1 MATRKAKETAGE
13 KKAREFIKLDS
24 FKILRAHEFDNGN
37 VSFDAVINGVTL
49 YRLTVVSRK
58 DGSGEF
64 ISFPSYQNNGKWYN
78 YSYISL
84 SDEDSD
90 KIVQAVYDSVDD
102 E

>member
-1 MATRKAKETAGE
+1 MATRKGKATEGE
-13 KKAREFIKLDS
+13 KKARENMKLDS

-37 VSFDAVINGVTL
+37 VSFDAAINGVVL
-49 YRLTVVSRK
+49 NRLSVVSRK

-78 YSYISL
+78 YCYMAL
-84 SDEDSD
+84 SEEDSD
-90 KIVQAVYDSVDD
+90 KIIQAVYDNLD

>member
-1 MATRKAKETAGE
+1 MATRKAKVTEG
-13 KKAREFIKLDS
+13 KKAKEFMKLES
-24 FKILRAHEFDNGN
+24 LKILRVHEFDNGN
-37 VSFDAVINGVTL
+37 ISFDATINGVVL
-49 YRLTVVSRK
+49 NRLSVVSRR

-78 YSYISL
+78 YCYLAL

-90 KIVQAVYDSVDD
+90 KIIQAVYDNID